1 MTDTPVNRVWRIARP
16 MGPVPGPEDFALS
29 QEPLP
34 EPGPGQV
41 LMRTI
46 FIGIAPGVRP
56 LLPYAGAEPGVANDG
71 SAGRVDASA
80 DDLPNPMRIRVG
92 ERMRSGIVP
101 SASIYAGGTVGQV
114 VVSHHSGFAP
124 GDYIFG
130 GRLWQDYEVVDGE
143 ASLTLGRPSL
153 LFLRPLPA
161 SESPGGFD
169 VAGRAQGQYA
179 IRLDEKQKPRL
190 VQSASAGGVVAPRPG
205 AATPL
210 ATDVLHQRPLGDA
223 ARDITAAW
231 GRLHAH

>member
-1 MTDTPVNRVWRIARP
+1 MRRLGRWTLLCALALPPAAVGLALGLCDEAQASVSIAVTLDYLVSQSTAACVVTPFEARTVWENERIYTYSHVHCDTPV
-16 MGPVPGPEDFALS
+16 GGSL
-29 QEPLP
+29 
-34 EPGPGQV
+34 G
-41 LMRTI
+41 
-46 FIGIAPGVRP
+46 
-56 LLPYAGAEPGVANDG
+56 AGADAWVRTMGGIV
-71 SAGRVDASA
+71 GRV
-80 DDLPNPMRIRVG
+80 
-92 ERMRSGIVP
+92 
-101 SASIYAGGTVGQV
+101 GQ
-114 VVSHHSGFAP
+114 
-124 GDYIFG
+124 
-130 GRLWQDYEVVDGE
+130 VVDGE